1 MPTLGIVQQSIGII
15 LNVCTL
21 VAVFYGF
28 YKFTRKPSETVSTR
42 LDSIEEWQEHAERR
56 LASGVRHF
64 VSLDDQNQVIEQSM
78 LTILDALGDIPG
90 LPPERVVEVQKR
102 RDELFRYLTTRRVI
116 NEDTKTI

>member
-1 MPTLGIVQQSIGII
+1 MNLSTIQQSFSII
-15 LNVCTL
+15 LNICTL

-28 YKFTRKPSETVSTR
+28 YRFTRKPSETVNQR
-42 LDSIEEWQEHAERR
+42 LESIEEWQEHAERR

-90 LPPERVVEVQKR
+90 LPPERVAEVQKR
-102 RDELFRYLTTRRVI
+102 RDELFCYLTTRRAV
-116 NEDTKTI
+116 DMGTKDI